1 MLTASLEGGVY
12 SRWLPLTNWGLVR
25 TWTRAAFG
33 SMGWKGLTE
42 KSSGDG
48 CPWERSPGSS
58 PHFLASHVSAWSDP
72 AMCPASGPA
81 FSLYLHLSCPS
92 LIFSTVEALAGS
104 HDPPYFQTPWHLQHT
119 QDIFPWHSAGRA
131 SLILQISAQMLQA
144 LWNSLI
150 SDVHGHV
157 PSLVCCNHFLYS
169 SYMLGVLNLAHT
181 LRSVHPQHL
190 APSRCSE
197 IALWMNIYGYFVL
210 F

>member
-1 MLTASLEGGVY
+1 MPMREESRIEPTLLGISCISLV
-12 SRWLPLTNWGLVR
+12 WP
-25 TWTRAAFG
+25 
-33 SMGWKGLTE
+33 
-42 KSSGDG
+42 
-48 CPWERSPGSS
+48 
-58 PHFLASHVSAWSDP
+58 SHVSSIRPCFFPVPPPSHAP
-72 AMCPASGPA
+72 H
-81 FSLYLHLSCPS
+81 LYLALWRPWLVPMTHH
-92 LIFSTVEALAGS
+92 IFRLLG
-104 HDPPYFQTPWHLQHT
+104 
-119 QDIFPWHSAGRA
+119 IFFWHSAGRA

-150 SDVHGHV
+150 SDVHGRV
-157 PSLVCCNHFLYS
+157 PSLVCCNHLLYS